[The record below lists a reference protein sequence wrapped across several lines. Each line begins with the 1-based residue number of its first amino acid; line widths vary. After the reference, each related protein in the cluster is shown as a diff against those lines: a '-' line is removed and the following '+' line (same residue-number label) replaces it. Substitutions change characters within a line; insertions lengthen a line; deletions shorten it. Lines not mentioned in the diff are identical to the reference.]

1 MKKQGV
7 FITFEGPEGAGKT
20 TQINLLAERI
30 IAMGREVVK
39 TREPGGTPLAEGF
52 RNILK
57 HHNCSERIQ
66 PYTEVLLFEAGRIQ
80 NISEVIKPALE
91 SGKVV
96 LCDRFIDSTVAY
108 QGYGRGVDIGEL
120 HHLNRLATQDVKLD
134 MTILLDLPTEAGFLR
149 TTKRTETM
157 GEFDR
162 MEAESLAFHHRV
174 RQGFLTLAEEAPER
188 IKKFDAELPA
198 ETLAEAVFNEVVN
211 VLR

>member
-57 HHNCSERIQ
+57 HHNSSERIQ

-120 HHLNRLATQDVKLD
+120 HHLNQLATQDVKLD
-134 MTILLDLPTEAGFLR
+134 MTILLDIPTEAGFLR

-174 RQGFLTLAEEAPER
+174 RQGFLTLAEESPER